1 MHIHSWLTPHLY
13 EVHSQ
18 KLREKD
24 EKALWQHWR
33 VSFMA
38 SDRSIFHALDR
49 FFNAERRFQ
58 DLGILCSLPG

>member
-1 MHIHSWLTPHLY
+1 
-13 EVHSQ
+13 
-18 KLREKD
+18 
-24 EKALWQHWR
+24 
-33 VSFMA
+33 MA